1 METTTLSAATK
12 TIERAF
18 GESASVLDLRTMTE
32 KEEYGYTHPGTT
44 STSYVERALGCLD
57 GLGKVRNLKNR
68 TMIDNLKISYELDS
82 DISVTLSTETG
93 YDDNLPHNLAA
104 VFAKVIK
111 DSNANADM
119 VIENLKIELDYE

>member
-1 METTTLSAATK
+1 
-12 TIERAF
+12 
-18 GESASVLDLRTMTE
+18 
-32 KEEYGYTHPGTT
+32 
-44 STSYVERALGCLD
+44 
-57 GLGKVRNLKNR
+57 
-68 TMIDNLKISYELDS
+68 MIDNLRISYELDS

-93 YDDNLPHNLAA
+93 YYDNLPNNLAA

>member
-1 METTTLSAATK
+1 
-12 TIERAF
+12 
-18 GESASVLDLRTMTE
+18 
-32 KEEYGYTHPGTT
+32 
-44 STSYVERALGCLD
+44 
-57 GLGKVRNLKNR
+57 
-68 TMIDNLKISYELDS
+68 MIDKLKISYELDS

-104 VFAKVIK
+104 VFAKVVK